1 MNLKKVYLHT
11 VKVCE
16 RRLLDAQRIATYLSK
31 NNYEL
36 VDHPKKADII
46 VVITCAFVNE
56 RTQIGLQTI
65 KKLLR
70 NNAWLIVGGCL
81 PAIDEKELK
90 RLFDGETFSTKEI
103 TKIDNIFGDC
113 KVSFDD
119 VEDANTLW
127 ENSIYGEG
135 LEKVENLLGRS
146 NFLNKLYYVT
156 EQKIR
161 ERMMP
166 QQMLYYLSE
175 FKNKFIMLES
185 HGGCLGNCSYC
196 AIKKAIG
203 TLHSKPL
210 EICVEEFKKGL
221 NLGYKHFVILADDTG
236 GYGRDIGE
244 SLPHLLDEIT
254 RIKGNYSIEL
264 RDVHPVWIAKYVDEL
279 ERILKR
285 RKISM
290 IFSGT
295 QSGNERVLK
304 LMNRYSDVDVVEQTF
319 LRLKNASPEM
329 VWGTECIVG
338 FPTENRNEFIDSLKF
353 ISTVNFDF
361 GFLHPFSCKHG
372 TEAEGI
378 EPKIPQREIEDRL
391 VFSRRYLKR
400 KGFRI
405 YYGFKPALTFWR

>member
-1 MNLKKVYLHT
+1 
-11 VKVCE
+11 
-16 RRLLDAQRIATYLSK
+16 
-31 NNYEL
+31 
-36 VDHPKKADII
+36 
-46 VVITCAFVNE
+46 
-56 RTQIGLQTI
+56 
-65 KKLLR
+65 
-70 NNAWLIVGGCL
+70 
-81 PAIDEKELK
+81 
-90 RLFDGETFSTKEI
+90 
-103 TKIDNIFGDC
+103 
-113 KVSFDD
+113 
-119 VEDANTLW
+119 
-127 ENSIYGEG
+127 
-135 LEKVENLLGRS
+135 
-146 NFLNKLYYVT
+146 
-156 EQKIR
+156 
-161 ERMMP
+161 
-166 QQMLYYLSE
+166 
-175 FKNKFIMLES
+175 
-185 HGGCLGNCSYC
+185 
-196 AIKKAIG
+196 
-203 TLHSKPL
+203 
-210 EICVEEFKKGL
+210 EEFKKGL